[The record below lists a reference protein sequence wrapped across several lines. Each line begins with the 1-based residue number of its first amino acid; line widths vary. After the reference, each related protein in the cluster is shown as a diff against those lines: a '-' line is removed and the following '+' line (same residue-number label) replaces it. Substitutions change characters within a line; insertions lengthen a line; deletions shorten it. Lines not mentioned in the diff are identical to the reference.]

1 MHFNFRKIN
10 KIKMNRYID
19 ENKVIFDIINLELF
33 EHEKQFIIGIILK
46 IKLEKVANTKKFC

>member
-1 MHFNFRKIN
+1 
-10 KIKMNRYID
+10 MNGYID